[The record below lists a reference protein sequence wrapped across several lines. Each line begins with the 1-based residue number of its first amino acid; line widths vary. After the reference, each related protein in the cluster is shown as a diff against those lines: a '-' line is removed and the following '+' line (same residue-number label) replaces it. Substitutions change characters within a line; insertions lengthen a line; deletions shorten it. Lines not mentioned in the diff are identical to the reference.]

1 MKVALSLLLIVG
13 GSVSFQALAK
23 IDEPDIN
30 GDCVKAGIYASAGKV
45 AYQQGEYDKA
55 REVFRD
61 QVAWSEFCHK
71 PQDSIATAYNNIALT
86 YIRQGQYR
94 KAKAWLMLAPDNKKS
109 QYNLSQIKPKLDALP
124 AAASA
129 AGEYWQYAG
138 YGSWNEVDVHAEEAQ
153 FRIDFSGMYMGLM
166 SLYYGPNTGEFSVVT
181 TIKEGKALYRQAD
194 DKNAGGG
201 QCLVSMDFVAEQVN
215 LHTTGECGFGMNVQA
230 EGAFVRVS
238 P

>member
-1 MKVALSLLLIVG
+1 MRVVLSLLLMAG
-13 GSVSFQALAK
+13 WSFSLQALAK

-30 GDCVKAGIYASAGKV
+30 GDCLKAGIYASAGKV
-45 AYQQGEYDKA
+45 AYQQGQFDKA

-71 PQDSIATAYNNIALT
+71 PQESIATAYNNIALT

-94 KAKAWLMLAPDNKKS
+94 KAKAWLMLAPENKKS

-124 AAASA
+124 AAESV

-138 YGSWNEVDVHAEEAQ
+138 YGNWNEVSVKAEEAQ

-181 TIKEGKALYRQAD
+181 AVKEGKAEYREAD

-201 QCLVSMDFVAEQVN
+201 QCVVNLDFAAEQVN
-215 LHTTGECGFGMNVQA
+215 LHTIGDCGFGMNVQA
-230 EGAFVRVS
+230 EGPFVRVM
-238 P
+238 